1 MSASLPAPTSRPAG
15 AGPTR
20 RHLLRATALA
30 GSALLVPGVTGCAK
44 KAAPPVDGPVQ
55 LSVFWWGGDE
65 RADLTERA
73 LRLYTRRNPNVT
85 FRTTWQGATGYY
97 DRLAT
102 QAIGGNVPDLLQI
115 DDGHLSE
122 YAQRRILLDLTDFVA
137 RDRIRLGSLPA
148 GLVDYGRVGGRTV
161 AVAAASDT
169 PALIYNRDLLRRLNL
184 PEPRIS
190 MPYDA
195 FLRWAA
201 TVTQRSDG
209 RVAGTIDPSADYK
222 VLWLWLRTHGKELYH
237 GQQIGCTAEDLTRWW
252 ELWRGARTRRATLGS
267 AAHRG
272 AESTDPAEHPIVTG
286 RVATVFA
293 WSDELSRL
301 QRHTRDELALVC
313 YPGAPEAHW
322 ERAPMYWAAY
332 HGTRHPET
340 VADVIDFLTN
350 EVEVGQILG
359 NERGVNANLNVRRS
373 VEQTLTDPGLRR
385 TAAYANAMSSWFGP
399 TPLPPPSGHGK
410 VQALLATA
418 AADVRSGRRT
428 SRTASV
434 EFVAR
439 ANATLAN

>member
-1 MSASLPAPTSRPAG
+1 LVSG
-15 AGPTR
+15 A
-20 RHLLRATALA
+20 
-30 GSALLVPGVTGCAK
+30 TGCTEEAT
-44 KAAPPVDGPVQ
+44 PPVDGPIQ

-73 LRLYTRRNPNVT
+73 LHLYTRRNPNVT

-137 RDRIRLGSLPA
+137 RDRIQLGGLPTS
-148 GLVDYGRVGGRTV
+148 LVDYGRVGGRTV
-161 AVAAASDT
+161 AVAAAGNT
-169 PALIYNRDLLRRLNL
+169 PALIYNRALLRRLAL
-184 PEPRIS
+184 PEPRIG

-201 TVTQRSDG
+201 TVTRRSDG

-237 GQQIGCTAEDLTRWW
+237 GRQIGFTAEDLARWL
-252 ELWRGARTRRATLGS
+252 ELWRGARASRAIPGPS
-267 AAHRG
+267 ALWA
-272 AESTDPAEHPIVTG
+272 AVPADPAGHPIVTG
-286 RVATVFA
+286 RVATAFA
-293 WSDELSRL
+293 WSDELPRL

-340 VADVIDFLTN
+340 VADVINFLTN
-350 EVEVGQILG
+350 EIEVGRILG
-359 NERGVNANLNVRRS
+359 TERGVNANLNVRRA
-373 VEQTLTDPGLRR
+373 VEQTLTDPGMKR
-385 TAAYANAMSSWFGP
+385 TAAYENAMSSRFGP
-399 TPLPPPSGHGK
+399 TPLPPPKGHGK
-410 VQALLATA
+410 IQTLLASA
-418 AADVRSGRRT
+418 AAETRSGRRT
-428 SRTASV
+428 SRAAAI
-434 EFVAR
+434 EFVVR
-439 ANATLAN
+439 ANAALAD